1 MSVTFLEYRSNSYCN
16 NCFDAR
22 ASSKPVSKGRL
33 NTFEFMGEVINLSDS
48 NNDFPFNKIS
58 KLH

>member
-22 ASSKPVSKGRL
+22 ASSKPVSKDRL
-33 NTFEFMGEVINLSDS
+33 NTFEFMGEIINLSES
-48 NNDFPFNKIS
+48 NNNFRLNKTS
-58 KLH
+58 KNR